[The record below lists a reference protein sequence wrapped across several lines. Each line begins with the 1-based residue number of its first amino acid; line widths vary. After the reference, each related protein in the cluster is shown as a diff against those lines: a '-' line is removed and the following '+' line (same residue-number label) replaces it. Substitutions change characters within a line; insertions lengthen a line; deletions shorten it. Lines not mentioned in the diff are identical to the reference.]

1 MLGLGAS
8 FVFVILLIWI
18 AKVLME
24 QVFLSAECMSF
35 LSIILVRVIY
45 NDEDIAIYYLRRNLL
60 KMTVGLS
67 FVKKAQYPNGHEAKH
82 SGF

>member
-1 MLGLGAS
+1 
-8 FVFVILLIWI
+8 
-18 AKVLME
+18 
-24 QVFLSAECMSF
+24 MSF